1 MFKKNIPSI
10 ILLLSLFLAAC
21 GENANVAPEASTP
34 VAAIT
39 STPDLCSAEN
49 LPAEVAKVN
58 KLMREFDDFSVLAAS
73 TPQAQL
79 IQIIPDLQRVLRDAE
94 DQAVPACLSNL
105 KKLQLDHMNVVVQT
119 LIAFMSASDQAG
131 VDIVSEGIT
140 KARSLHDQYNVEIA
154 RLLGVTLEAPPTVA
168 PTAIAPTATP

>member
-1 MFKKNIPSI
+1 MLKKNILSI
-10 ILLLSLFLAAC
+10 TWLLSLFLAAC
-21 GENANVAPEASTP
+21 GANAGTLPEASTP
-34 VAAIT
+34 VAAVT

-58 KLMREFDDFSVLAAS
+58 KLMREFDDFSVLASS

-94 DQAVPACLSNL
+94 DQAVPACLSTL
-105 KKLQLDHMNVVVQT
+105 KQLQLDHMNTVVQT

-131 VDIVSEGIT
+131 VDIVSKGIT
-140 KARSLHDQYNVEIA
+140 DARNLHDQYNVEVA
-154 RLLGVTLEAPPTVA
+154 RLLGVTLEAPPTLA
-168 PTAIAPTATP
+168 PTAIVPTATP